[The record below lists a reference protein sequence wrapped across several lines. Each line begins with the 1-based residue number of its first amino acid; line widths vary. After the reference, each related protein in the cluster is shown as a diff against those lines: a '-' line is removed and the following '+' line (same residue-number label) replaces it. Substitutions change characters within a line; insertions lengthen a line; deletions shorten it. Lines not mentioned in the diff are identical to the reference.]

1 MNYAAY
7 KARLRAVTDADDDIT
22 WITMNGNHIP
32 IKEGQSKEE
41 AVKEWL
47 AKKGGGNESK
57 KSQPEN
63 KKDKD
68 PEFETVRKNA
78 LANPNTYGGK
88 YTQKSKSAAY
98 KEYKDDTSSP
108 ESLRKANEFVN
119 SEVVSKSN
127 KPDYKALRSAFGEK
141 YESLYNDS
149 DKDKAASNL
158 LDDFDKRMK
167 NDPAFKSMVQGF
179 VKERGDY
186 LSSDREIKAFML
198 AAKEKGLL
206 GEAKA
211 EAPKIEAPKVE
222 KPKREMSKHAQVAS
236 LIKKDLANRGFKVS
250 ASSSSYSGGDD
261 VNVRVEGWYSDKI
274 RGDIEKE
281 FGKYQAG
288 SVNPYEDYYEYNN
301 VNNEIPQT
309 KYLFFNFSGPNDD
322 DYKTMEEYYRANW
335 HKDDVAK
342 FNDMA
347 EWEKNRLFNQLF
359 ISGSYGAEER
369 RSEIKKW
376 AQANNKPFSY
386 QDTLPE
392 PKGAKTKAT
401 TPATKEQ
408 TIGEL
413 KSAGKDITK
422 LQQAMQHIDYGFYE
436 EKGKNMTPAQ
446 LVEHLEKEYANAA
459 GKKDYYSTRVRT
471 RYPEAIKLAKS
482 YAESGGSAKPA
493 HTPKQYTFH
502 YDAGHGWLEVP
513 KEDVEELGIEV
524 SSASYS
530 DGKNVYLEEDLD
542 AQTFAK
548 AYEKKYGVKHTEINH
563 NDGDYS
569 KIRGMGGYKPTPK
582 STSGE
587 SGANQPKDIM
597 EWKFDDVMK
606 LKPSD
611 SRVHKYIA
619 KNHGLSTATVALL
632 SEAFGSTEDLYN
644 TIDQISD
651 RKGYGWDK
659 IKKDDD

>member
-127 KPDYKALRSAFGEK
+127 TPDYKALRSAFGNK
-141 YESLYNDS
+141 YDELYNDS
-149 DKDKAASNL
+149 KKDDAANGL

-179 VKERGDY
+179 VKERGDF

-206 GEAKA
+206 GESKA
-211 EAPKIEAPKVE
+211 EAPKVEAPKVE

-401 TPATKEQ
+401 APATKEQ

-471 RYPEAIKLAKS
+471 RYPEAIKLAKG
-482 YAESGGSAKPA
+482 YAESGGAKES
-493 HTPKQYTFH
+493 T
-502 YDAGHGWLEVP
+502 
-513 KEDVEELGIEV
+513 
-524 SSASYS
+524 
-530 DGKNVYLEEDLD
+530 
-542 AQTFAK
+542 
-548 AYEKKYGVKHTEINH
+548 
-563 NDGDYS
+563 
-569 KIRGMGGYKPTPK
+569 K
-582 STSGE
+582 STGGE

-619 KNHGLSTATVALL
+619 KNNGLSTATVALL

>member
-88 YTQKSKSAAY
+88 YTQKSKAEAY

-119 SEVVSKSN
+119 SEIVSKSN
-127 KPDYKALRSAFGEK
+127 KPDYKALRSAFGNK
-141 YESLYNDS
+141 YDELYNDS

-206 GEAKA
+206 GESKA
-211 EAPKIEAPKVE
+211 EAPKVEAPVE

-401 TPATKEQ
+401 APATKEQ

-446 LVEHLEKEYANAA
+446 LVEHLEKEYTNAA
-459 GKKDYYSTRVRT
+459 GKKDYYSTRVRA
-471 RYPEAIKLAKS
+471 RYPEAIKLAKG
-482 YAESGGSAKPA
+482 YAESGGAKES
-493 HTPKQYTFH
+493 TKST
-502 YDAGHGWLEVP
+502 GGE
-513 KEDVEELGIEV
+513 
-524 SSASYS
+524 SSAS
-530 DGKNVYLEEDLD
+530 K
-542 AQTFAK
+542 
-548 AYEKKYGVKHTEINH
+548 
-563 NDGDYS
+563 
-569 KIRGMGGYKPTPK
+569 
-582 STSGE
+582 
-587 SGANQPKDIM
+587 QPADIM

-619 KNHGLSTATVALL
+619 KNNGLSTATVALL

>member
-127 KPDYKALRSAFGEK
+127 P
-141 YESLYNDS
+141 
-149 DKDKAASNL
+149 
-158 LDDFDKRMK
+158 
-167 NDPAFKSMVQGF
+167 
-179 VKERGDY
+179 
-186 LSSDREIKAFML
+186 
-198 AAKEKGLL
+198 
-206 GEAKA
+206 
-211 EAPKIEAPKVE
+211 
-222 KPKREMSKHAQVAS
+222 
-236 LIKKDLANRGFKVS
+236 
-250 ASSSSYSGGDD
+250 
-261 VNVRVEGWYSDKI
+261 
-274 RGDIEKE
+274 
-281 FGKYQAG
+281 
-288 SVNPYEDYYEYNN
+288 
-301 VNNEIPQT
+301 
-309 KYLFFNFSGPNDD
+309 
-322 DYKTMEEYYRANW
+322 
-335 HKDDVAK
+335 
-342 FNDMA
+342 
-347 EWEKNRLFNQLF
+347 
-359 ISGSYGAEER
+359 
-369 RSEIKKW
+369 
-376 AQANNKPFSY
+376 
-386 QDTLPE
+386 DTLPPTGRYKEYLNKITRLTGMTIESAREKYGTYTEGQWQELFAAKKE
-392 PKGAKTKAT
+392 PAKPKNTYLSNPDTLKEFANHFGITESAAKKASEKFGDSFYHVMTKDPNAGVNFAVNADDYEQVDVENWLKNNKASKK
-401 TPATKEQ
+401 PATKEQ

-471 RYPEAIKLAKS
+471 RYPEAIKLAKG
-482 YAESGGSAKPA
+482 YAESGTEKNDKQVFYKNVSGKQIYNKPGISTAK
-493 HTPKQYTFH
+493 KGYTVVENELLTE
-502 YDAGHGWLEVP
+502 AEMKKHGFDP
-513 KEDVEELGIEV
+513 NSSGFKKMELGKNEHRYQMGARFESGGAKESSKSTGGE
-524 SSASYS
+524 SSAS
-530 DGKNVYLEEDLD
+530 K
-542 AQTFAK
+542 
-548 AYEKKYGVKHTEINH
+548 
-563 NDGDYS
+563 
-569 KIRGMGGYKPTPK
+569 
-582 STSGE
+582 
-587 SGANQPKDIM
+587 QPADIM

-619 KNHGLSTATVALL
+619 KNNGLSTATVALL

>member
-32 IKEGQSKEE
+32 IKEGPSKEE

-88 YTQKSKSAAY
+88 YTQKSKAEAY

-127 KPDYKALRSAFGEK
+127 KPDYKALRSAFGNK
-141 YESLYNDS
+141 YDELYNDS
-149 DKDKAASNL
+149 KKDDAANGL

-206 GEAKA
+206 GESKA
-211 EAPKIEAPKVE
+211 EAPKIE

-459 GKKDYYSTRVRT
+459 GKKDYYSTRVRA
-471 RYPEAIKLAKS
+471 RYPEAISLAKG
-482 YAESGGSAKPA
+482 YAESGTEKNDKQVFYKNVSGKQIYNKPGISTAK
-493 HTPKQYTFH
+493 KGYTVVENELLTE
-502 YDAGHGWLEVP
+502 AEMKKHGFDP
-513 KEDVEELGIEV
+513 NSSGFKKMELGKNEHRYQMGARFESGGAKESTKSTGGE
-524 SSASYS
+524 SSAS
-530 DGKNVYLEEDLD
+530 K
-542 AQTFAK
+542 
-548 AYEKKYGVKHTEINH
+548 
-563 NDGDYS
+563 
-569 KIRGMGGYKPTPK
+569 
-582 STSGE
+582 
-587 SGANQPKDIM
+587 QPADIM

-619 KNHGLSTATVALL
+619 KNNGLSTATVALL